1 MKRHLYN
8 FVSLFLLITLVSCG
22 NSENNTDNDA
32 ANESVVVDER
42 IQITKAQF
50 QQNGMQINSL
60 EEKLFP
66 ETIQT
71 TGMIDVPPQNKAVI
85 SASMGG
91 YIKNTALLLGDRV
104 KKGQALVTIE
114 NPEFVSLQQNY
125 LEVSQQMAYLKSEYD
140 RQKILIEE
148 NITSQKSFLKAESDY
163 KTAQARFNGLRKQLT
178 MLNISPKNVEKGDI
192 RSVTTIYAPIS
203 GYITKMNV
211 TMGKYVSAATE
222 ILEIIDNEHIHLEL
236 SVFEKDIMKIQKGQ
250 VIEFKIPEASS
261 EKYKAKVHLIGTS
274 IEENRTIKVHGD
286 IEDEEQHNFL
296 TGMFVEAGIITSNSL
311 AKALPETAIVELNDK
326 FYVLILEAENSEG
339 YSFKQVE
346 VKINHLRNEYV
357 AIEDA
362 EQFNADSKFLTK
374 GAFNLITDE

>member
-8 FVSLFLLITLVSCG
+8 FVSLFILITLASCG
-22 NSENNTDNDA
+22 NSENKKDNDA
-32 ANESVVVDER
+32 ANESVLVDER

-91 YIKNTALLLGDRV
+91 YIKNTALLIGDRV

-114 NPEFVSLQQNY
+114 NPEFISLQQNY
-125 LEVSQQMAYLKSEYD
+125 LEVSQQMPYLKSEYD

-148 NITSQKSFLKAESDY
+148 NITSQKSYLKAESDY
-163 KTAQARFNGLRKQLT
+163 KTAQAKFNGLRKQLS
-178 MLNISPKNVEKGDI
+178 MLNISPKNVENGEL

-211 TMGKYVSAATE
+211 TRGKYVSPATE

-250 VIEFKIPEASS
+250 VIEFKVPEASS
-261 EKYKAKVHLIGTS
+261 EKYEAKVHLIGTS

-286 IEDEEQHNFL
+286 IENEEQHNFL

-311 AKALPETAIVELNDK
+311 AMALPETAIVELDDK
-326 FYVLILEAENSEG
+326 FYVLILEAENSEA

-346 VKINHLRNEYV
+346 VKMKNIGKEYV

-374 GAFNLITDE
+374 GAFNLIKDE